1 MNGLNRHSASALQT
15 ECNGSRTSFPPGVA
29 TTGVPPNVIE
39 LHPVSTFTSH
49 LPASP
54 GRLSQIQVGYSIRN
68 AGNVRCQIVR
78 LTSRVGRVWLSRT
91 DTVLEFSLDLKD
103 SLAKMG
109 MPDAFGPK
117 SDFCGMDGTQFLY
130 VSGVFHKTW
139 GEV

>member
-1 MNGLNRHSASALQT
+1 M
-15 ECNGSRTSFPPGVA
+15 
-29 TTGVPPNVIE
+29 
-39 LHPVSTFTSH
+39 
-49 LPASP
+49 
-54 GRLSQIQVGYSIRN
+54 
-68 AGNVRCQIVR
+68 
-78 LTSRVGRVWLSRT
+78 SRT

-139 GEV
+139 GEVNEEGTEAAAATAVAAAARGRVKAASASSHLPR